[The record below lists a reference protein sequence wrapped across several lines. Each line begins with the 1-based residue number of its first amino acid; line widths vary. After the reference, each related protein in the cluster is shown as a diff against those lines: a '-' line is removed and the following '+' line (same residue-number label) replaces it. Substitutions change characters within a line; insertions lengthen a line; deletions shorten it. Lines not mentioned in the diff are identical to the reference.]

1 MSERGMPLRLLGLAL
16 LMLAWD
22 LSGWDRL
29 SLSWVGSSAGF
40 AGRHHPLLAQGLHD
54 GGRLLSALAVL
65 ATAWA
70 CLAPEFGHGRRG
82 ASSLDRGERAIWL
95 SGLLLT
101 LLLVPMLKQLSST
114 SCPWSLAEFGGT
126 AHWVSHWD
134 WLHADGGPGHC
145 FPSGHA
151 AGAFAHLATVW
162 AWQRRQPQRAR
173 RLLALVLTTGLLFGL
188 AQWLR
193 GAHAPSHS
201 LWSAWL
207 CAALS
212 WGWQAF
218 WSAWRTRRVAQPGP
232 QQLQNSST

>member
-1 MSERGMPLRLLGLAL
+1 MLLLLAL
-16 LMLAWD
+16 LILAWD
-22 LSGWDRL
+22 FSGLDRL
-29 SLSWVGSSAGF
+29 SLGWVGGPAGF
-40 AGRHHPLLAQGLHD
+40 AGRNHPLLAQGLHD
-54 GGRLLSALAVL
+54 GGRLVSALAL
-65 ATAWA
+65 LLSAWA
-70 CLAPEFGHGRRG
+70 CLAPEFGRGG
-82 ASSLDRGERAIWL
+82 ASSLSRAERAVWL
-95 SGLLLT
+95 SGLLLA
-101 LLLVPMLKQLSST
+101 LLLVPMLKQFSTT
-114 SCPWSLAEFGGT
+114 SCPWSLVEFGGR

-134 WLHADGGPGHC
+134 WAQQDGGPGHC

-162 AWQRRQPQRAR
+162 AWQRRQPARAR
-173 RLLALVLTTGLLFGL
+173 RLLAAVLTAGLLFGL